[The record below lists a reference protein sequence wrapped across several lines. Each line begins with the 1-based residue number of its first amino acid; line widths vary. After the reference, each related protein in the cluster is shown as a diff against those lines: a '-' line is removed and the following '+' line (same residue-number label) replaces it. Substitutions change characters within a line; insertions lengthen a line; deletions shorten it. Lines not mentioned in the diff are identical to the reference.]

1 MALDG
6 DFDDFFDF
14 AIVNKLKISNLT
26 VVLDNAKLNQ
36 RGKNS
41 GTLVIDNWNKSVGD
55 IDGKILIGKDNEFKS
70 NIKETCTKKLVKIIN
85 RSRRSILITVGSL
98 RDIAAIVQD
107 DSLKR
112 NKIEKIVVFASDYE
126 NTYMEYNVQLDPEA
140 YNYVLHS
147 GIKIYLVP
155 CFEKGLWTTGENSSY
170 FVTTHEKLLKG
181 CSDELLKW
189 FVNEYEK
196 QNQKKINEDFYDEN
210 RNIWASSVLPYFM
223 GANYDEAIRKYNKK
237 NKGGKIDKPFTFEKK
252 DDNIYCFKTE
262 NYQDYVKFS
271 EWYINYLLKK

>member
-1 MALDG
+1 M
-6 DFDDFFDF
+6 
-14 AIVNKLKISNLT
+14 KISNLT

-85 RSRRSILITVGSL
+85 RSRSSILITVGSL